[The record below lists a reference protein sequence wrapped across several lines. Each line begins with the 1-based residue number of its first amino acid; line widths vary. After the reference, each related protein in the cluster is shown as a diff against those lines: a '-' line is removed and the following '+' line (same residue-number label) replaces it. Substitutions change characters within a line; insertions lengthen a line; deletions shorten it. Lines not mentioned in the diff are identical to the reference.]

1 MLSDL
6 HHYGK
11 ELSLVM
17 NSGIQFVDF
26 ALKIDWKDKTWREKS
41 MGNFISS
48 ANNSPLRRLLPSKS
62 GEGYFDPSK
71 PEMLVKVEQEINVED
86 SLKLFDGVWLS
97 VTGHVFV

>member
-1 MLSDL
+1 MLPDL

-48 ANNSPLRRLLPSKS
+48 ANNGPLRRLLPSKN

-71 PEMLVKVEQEINVED
+71 PEMLVKV
-86 SLKLFDGVWLS
+86 
-97 VTGHVFV
+97 

>member
-1 MLSDL
+1 MLPDL

-48 ANNSPLRRLLPSKS
+48 AIAS
-62 GEGYFDPSK
+62 
-71 PEMLVKVEQEINVED
+71 LVAK
-86 SLKLFDGVWLS
+86 
-97 VTGHVFV
+97 